1 MNADR
6 DLCINN
12 LYILAKKKGL
22 RICDLETSCGV
33 SVGYLARLRK
43 DKNNSLPGADFLVRA
58 ASLLETSVDSLLFFD
73 YHLATDTEIYLHLFV
88 SRLTLDSLSEK
99 LVWQLDPA
107 CVPSPVEADS
117 AADLPDHPL
126 LSFDPRLMEQRIY
139 KEIFLSPF
147 HPMAYDLQPRAA
159 YRAPI
164 SEDSLVLLVRVA
176 SPQSDQQ
183 PDAEEEVE
191 LFLYNTKA
199 KALSPLCCA
208 DGRHSGVLDHA
219 LSTLAQVVSES
230 VQRTKLD
237 HFAVSA
243 IDAYMNAHNRK

>member
-1 MNADR
+1 MKADR

-12 LYILAKKKGL
+12 LYILAKKKGI

-88 SRLTLDSLSEK
+88 SRLSLDSLSEK
-99 LVWQLDPA
+99 VIWQPDPG
-107 CVPSPVEADS
+107 CIPSPVEADS
-117 AADLPDHPL
+117 AASLSDHPL
-126 LSFDPRLMEQRIY
+126 LSFDPRLMEQGNY

-147 HPMAYDLQPRAA
+147 HPAAYDLMPRSA
-159 YRAPI
+159 YRAQI
-164 SEDSLVLLVRVA
+164 SDDALVLMVRVVP
-176 SPQSDQQ
+176 PQADQL
-183 PDAEEEVE
+183 PDSEEEIE

-199 KALSPLCCA
+199 KALSPLCCT
-208 DGRHSGVLDHA
+208 DNQYSGVLDHA
-219 LSTLAQVVSES
+219 LSTLCRIVTES

-237 HFAVSA
+237 QYAVSA
-243 IDAYMNAHNRK
+243 IDAYMNAHRK